1 MKRKVFTRY
10 ETFVIAII
18 TIVQFTVVLDFMVL
32 SPLGA
37 ILIPELSITPAQ
49 FGMVVSAYAFSAGA
63 SGLVAAGF
71 ADKFDR
77 KKLLLFFYSGFIV
90 GTAMCALAPDYD
102 SLLIARIITGL
113 FGGVMSSVSLAIITD
128 VFKLEVRGRVM
139 GYVQMAFAS
148 SQVLGIPIG
157 LYFAERIGWHFP
169 FVMIVVISIAV
180 GILIIIFMKPI
191 ITHLD
196 NPLGINAFQHLIKT
210 ISHAPYLRAFAATI
224 LLATGGFMLMPF
236 ASPFS
241 VNNLGISLKDQLPL
255 LYMVTGIFSMVTGP
269 LIGKFSDQI
278 GKYRIFVIG
287 SLITMIVVPIY
298 CNLAITPFWLVLV
311 LNIIMFTGVSS
322 RIISSSALLTAVP
335 IPQDRGAFMSINSS
349 VQQVS
354 GGIATFIAGLIVA
367 EGPGGKLLHYDTLG
381 YVVVGAMSI
390 TIVMMYLI
398 HLQVEK
404 GLRKKVNVQTQA

>member
-1 MKRKVFTRY
+1 MKRKVFSRY

-18 TIVQFTVVLDFMVL
+18 AFVQFTVVLDFMVL

-37 ILIPELSITPAQ
+37 ILMPELSITPAQ

-63 SGLVAAGF
+63 SGLLAAGF

-77 KKLLLFFYSGFIV
+77 KKLLLFFYGGFII
-90 GTAMCALAPDYD
+90 GTAMCAIAPDYN
-102 SLLIARIITGL
+102 SLLIARIVTGL

-139 GYVQMAFAS
+139 GFVQMAFAS

-169 FVMIVVISIAV
+169 FAMIVVVSIAV
-180 GILIIIFMKPI
+180 GILIVFFMKPI
-191 ITHLD
+191 NKHLES
-196 NPLGINAFQHLIKT
+196 PLGINPFQHLIKT
-210 ISHAPYLRAFAATI
+210 LSQSFYLRAFAATT

-241 VNNLGISLKDQLPL
+241 VNNLGIALKGELPL
-255 LYMVTGIFSMVTGP
+255 LYMLTGVFSLVTGP

-278 GKYRIFVIG
+278 GKYKIFVIG
-287 SLITMIVVPIY
+287 SLIMMIVVPIY
-298 CNLAITPFWLVLV
+298 CNLGITPFWLVLV
-311 LNIIMFTGVSS
+311 LNIIMFAGVSS

-349 VQQVS
+349 VQQIS

-367 EGPGGKLLHYDTLG
+367 EAPGGKLLHYDTLG
-381 YVVVGAMSI
+381 YIVVGASLI
-390 TIVMMYLI
+390 TIIMMYFI
-398 HLQVEK
+398 HLQVERAAK
-404 GLRKKVNVQTQA
+404 QKMVMQPQA